1 MKKLLISTLLFGC
14 TLGATLDPLF
24 QALDNPA
31 IASVV
36 ESTRQQLQKGLT
48 KPEYENVKANLL
60 KNADIRR
67 LIEQYKLDT
76 SYESYLVYKQMGL
89 LNDLGSI
96 ENIKTK
102 VKEATSQL
110 DGAPMRNDSRKE
122 LRRWLMKSLTEK
134 TPKQ

>member
-1 MKKLLISTLLFGC
+1 MKKLLISTLLFGF
-14 TLGATLDPLF
+14 TFGATLDPLF

-36 ESTRQQLQKGLT
+36 ESTRKELQKGLT

-67 LIEQYKLDT
+67 LVEQYKLDT
-76 SYESYLVYKQMGL
+76 SYESYLMYKQMGL

-96 ENIKTK
+96 ENIKAK

-122 LRRWLMKSLTEK
+122 LRRSLMKSLTEK

>member
-76 SYESYLVYKQMGL
+76 SYESYLMYKQMGL

-96 ENIKTK
+96 ENIKAK

-122 LRRWLMKSLTEK
+122 LRRSLMKSLTEK

>member
-1 MKKLLISTLLFGC
+1 MKKLLIGALLFGC

-96 ENIKTK
+96 ENIKAK

-110 DGAPMRNDSRKE
+110 DGTPMGSDSRKE

-134 TPKQ
+134 TPK